1 MNYLTSPAQT
11 DCRRRIVDTARCVVV
26 KVGTRVLTQ
35 PDGRLDVRRVGVLAE
50 QLCRVAA
57 TGRQTILVSSGAV
70 GAGVAKLKLSHRP
83 ADIATL
89 QAVAAIGQADLM
101 AHYESAFQT
110 GGRHAAQVL
119 LTARDLA
126 DRSGYLHVRN
136 ALAGVHR
143 FGAIAVVNENDT
155 VAVAELETTFGDND
169 QLAAQVAGLFNDA
182 VLILLTDVD
191 ALYDGHPADT
201 SSQRI
206 DMVTAIDDS
215 VMSLA
220 QTHLASDSKG
230 GMDGKL
236 RASRLA
242 GSAGHPTVIASGR
255 DDTVI
260 DRIMAADTVGTWFL
274 PPAKTVTGRRRWIA
288 AAAGVGGTL
297 TLDAGATAAVRDR
310 GKSLLAVGVVAVA
323 GDFGRGDVVRL
334 IDPGGTEIGR
344 GLIHY
349 TADEMRRIAGLQ
361 AEAIEQR
368 LGHRPYAHVV
378 HRDNLVIYP

>member
-1 MNYLTSPAQT
+1 MADLTAPAQT
-11 DCRRRIVDTARCVVV
+11 DCRRQIIADARCVVV

-35 PDGRLDVRRVGVLAE
+35 PDGRLDVRRVGVLAD

-70 GAGVAKLKLSHRP
+70 GAGVAKLKLPRRP
-83 ADIATL
+83 GDIATL
-89 QAVAAIGQADLM
+89 QAVAAIGQAELM
-101 AHYESAFQT
+101 AHYESAFQI

-136 ALAGVHR
+136 ALAGIHG

-191 ALYDGHPADT
+191 ALYDGHPAD
-201 SSQRI
+201 SASQKI
-206 DMVTAIDDS
+206 EMVTAIDDS

-220 QTHLASDSKG
+220 QSHRAADSKG

-242 GSAGHPTVIASGR
+242 GQAGHPTVIASGR
-255 DDTVI
+255 NDRVI
-260 DRIMAADTVGTWFL
+260 DQILDSQPVGTWFL
-274 PPAKTVTGRRRWIA
+274 PPPKSITGRRRWIA
-288 AAAGVGGTL
+288 ASAGVAGTL
-297 TLDAGATAAVRDR
+297 TLDAGAAAAVRDR
-310 GKSLLAVGVVAVA
+310 GKSLLAVGITDVG

-334 IDPGGTEIGR
+334 VDLAGVEIGR
-344 GLIHY
+344 GLVHY
-349 TADEMRRIAGLQ
+349 TADEMRQIAGLH
-361 AEAIEQR
+361 ADAIQSR
-368 LGHRPYAHVV
+368 LGHRPYANVI
-378 HRDNLVIYP
+378 HRDNMVMVS